1 MKLSRYS
8 LLAGVSVAVLAG
20 TAIFVGP
27 AAVAEA
33 LVPATK
39 TQTTTQIPQA
49 ERDRVETI
57 VRDYLLKNPEILL
70 EASKKLQQQ
79 EQSKLQEKVRQ
90 SIGNNAQEL
99 FFTETNPIA
108 GNPNGTTTLVEFFD
122 YQCSHC
128 KTMDPVILGL
138 IKSNPQLRIIFKPW
152 PIFGA
157 TSEYAAKAVLAA
169 HEQGKFLP
177 FHEAL
182 MQAKSELNPTAIMQ
196 IAKTVGLNTQKLAT
210 DMKDTSYAQQLQ
222 DNGKL
227 AIGLGSQGTPTF
239 VLAAIDPQAGP
250 PKPGDN
256 KIKAVF
262 IPGGTSQATLQK
274 LIDEISGKK

>member
-1 MKLSRYS
+1 MKLPRYS
-8 LLAGVSVAVLAG
+8 LLAGVSVAIIASAALLVEPTALAD
-20 TAIFVGP
+20 
-27 AAVAEA
+27 A
-33 LVPATK
+33 LVTAAK
-39 TQTTTQIPQA
+39 TQQIPPA
-49 ERDRVETI
+49 ERERVEGI
-57 VRDYLLKNPEILL
+57 IHDYLLKNPEILL
-70 EASKKLQQQ
+70 EASKKLQQV
-79 EQSKLQEKVRQ
+79 EQTKLQEKVRQ
-90 SIGNNAQEL
+90 SIANNAQEL
-99 FFTETNPIA
+99 FFTETNPVT

-128 KTMDPVILGL
+128 KTMDPVVLGL
-138 IKSNPQLRIIFKPW
+138 IKTNPQLRIIFKPW

-157 TSEYAAKAVLAA
+157 TSDYAAKAVLAA

-182 MQAKSELNPTAIMQ
+182 MQTKNELTPNSIMQ
-196 IAKTVGLNTQKLAT
+196 IAKTVGLNTEKLAK
-210 DMKDTSYAQQLQ
+210 DMKDSSYAQQLQ

-227 AIGLGSQGTPTF
+227 AISLGSQGTPTF

-250 PKPGDN
+250 PANPKDS

-274 LIDEISGKK
+274 LIDEIGSKKS